1 MPKPKNKTWVKSK
14 QIIVTVGFCRY
25 CHKELINTDSF
36 VSFYGG
42 GHSHYQCMREDDD
55 LKQKVLNYLEVDVPL
70 TSSDYDVTYVFNQLS
85 DSLSL
90 AKNLYPKLLQFST
103 IDE

>member
-25 CHKELINTDSF
+25 CYKELINTDSF

-42 GHSHYQCMREDDD
+42 GHSHYQCMKEDDD
-55 LKQKVLNYLEVDVPL
+55 LKQKVLNSVEQ
-70 TSSDYDVTYVFNQLS
+70 QL
-85 DSLSL
+85 
-90 AKNLYPKLLQFST
+90 K
-103 IDE
+103 DEKKFDW

>member
-1 MPKPKNKTWVKSK
+1 MPKPKKRTWVKSK

-55 LKQKVLNYLEVDVPL
+55 LKQKVLDSVEQ
-70 TSSDYDVTYVFNQLS
+70 QL
-85 DSLSL
+85 
-90 AKNLYPKLLQFST
+90 K
-103 IDE
+103 DEKKFDW

>member
-1 MPKPKNKTWVKSK
+1 MPKPKKRTWVKSK

-42 GHSHYQCMREDDD
+42 GHAHWQCMKED
-55 LKQKVLNYLEVDVPL
+55 
-70 TSSDYDVTYVFNQLS
+70 SDKSKSIFDW
-85 DSLSL
+85 
-90 AKNLYPKLLQFST
+90 
-103 IDE
+103 

>member
-1 MPKPKNKTWVKSK
+1 MPKPKKKTWVKSK

-42 GHSHYQCMREDDD
+42 GHAHYQCMKEDDD
-55 LKQKVLNYLEVDVPL
+55 LKQKVLNSVEQ
-70 TSSDYDVTYVFNQLS
+70 QLKEEKKF
-85 DSLSL
+85 DW
-90 AKNLYPKLLQFST
+90 
-103 IDE
+103 